1 MMNCWCDQC
10 VTRRVMLQTKVSP
23 GILLLT
29 ELLVPLTNVFSNS
42 FFEVCSATL
51 AGGVNCLRAK
61 PTSVHEIPHW
71 VPPPTSCLPATRHH
85 PDPPHETRR
94 PEGRGSGCT
103 VACCYSLFYF
113 LAKCLYVCDAWWR
126 RLAQEW
132 ELCLAGRLKTVH

>member
-1 MMNCWCDQC
+1 MMNCWRDQC

-23 GILLLT
+23 SILLLT

-42 FFEVCSATL
+42 FSRCVARPSR
-51 AGGVNCLRAK
+51 GVSIAYGRNLLLYMK
-61 PTSVHEIPHW
+61 FPHW